1 MEGLLQRMNPVR
13 YITGESYAEH
23 WRHAFATVLQG
34 FWGRLLALSF
44 LVLSFW
50 FGVRRRN
57 FAAAAALFVLAL
69 LVTYGAPL
77 LKLLGLL

>member
-1 MEGLLQRMNPVR
+1 MERWINRVNPL
-13 YITGESYAEH
+13 SYVSSEGYAAS
-23 WRHAFATVLQG
+23 WQALFSTLLQG
-34 FWGRLLALSF
+34 FWGRLLALS
-44 LVLSFW
+44 LLILSFW

-57 FAAAAALFVLAL
+57 FAVAVSFFILAL

>member
-1 MEGLLQRMNPVR
+1 MQGWLNPLGYFSSEG
-13 YITGESYAEH
+13 YAAS
-23 WRHAFATVLQG
+23 WQTLFSTLLQG

-44 LVLSFW
+44 FILSFW

-57 FAAAAALFVLAL
+57 FAMALSFFILAL

-77 LKLLGLL
+77 LILLGLL

>member
-1 MEGLLQRMNPVR
+1 MEGW
-13 YITGESYAEH
+13 YANMWH
-23 WRHAFATVLQG
+23 YLFSTLLQG

-57 FAAAAALFVLAL
+57 FAAAAAFFVLAL

>member
-1 MEGLLQRMNPVR
+1 MAGWFDQVNPLKYV
-13 YITGESYAEH
+13 TSDSYAAS
-23 WRHAFATVLQG
+23 WQSLFSTLLQG
-34 FWGRLLALSF
+34 FWGRLLALAF
-44 LVLSFW
+44 LILSFW

-57 FAAAAALFVLAL
+57 FAMALSFFILAL

>member
-1 MEGLLQRMNPVR
+1 MEGW
-13 YITGESYAEH
+13 YATM
-23 WRHAFATVLQG
+23 WQYLFSTLLQG

-57 FAAAAALFVLAL
+57 FAAAAAFFALAL

-77 LKLLGLL
+77 LKLLGLM